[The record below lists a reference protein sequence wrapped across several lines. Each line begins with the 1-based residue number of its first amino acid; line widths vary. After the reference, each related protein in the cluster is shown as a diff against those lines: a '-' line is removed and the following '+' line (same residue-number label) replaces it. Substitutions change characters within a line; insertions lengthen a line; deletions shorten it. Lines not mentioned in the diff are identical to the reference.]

1 LQPPRGILHRRAPT
15 FIAVY
20 LPARSIQAGISKKA
34 MTIKVNKRSTRK
46 QLEQAL
52 MELQV
57 KTRKNIDLDK
67 YFGKVKFDVGG
78 LEYQKQIR
86 GEWR

>member
-1 LQPPRGILHRRAPT
+1 
-15 FIAVY
+15 
-20 LPARSIQAGISKKA
+20 
-34 MTIKVNKRSTRK
+34 
-46 QLEQAL
+46 